1 MDTADLVTKLNQA
14 ATAISYLKQNC
25 LQTME
30 AVYTNGKSAFS
41 ISFGEWKNYIN
52 IVESTLM
59 NQIGPVYCI
68 QKCSVK
74 YSQEQLQQIMSYSG
88 LNLKDEELKISQIVK
103 YFHDSPSILDYLSI
117 LEGNAQSDKDAQDT
131 MSAIEQDFK
140 SIVVDRIIQSDYSI
154 YPIVKGVF

>member
-1 MDTADLVTKLNQA
+1 MDFNNLQEVIQPLFDMVCCADHVDYVVNSDLLLKQVDTTDLVTKLNQA

-68 QKCSVK
+68 
-74 YSQEQLQQIMSYSG
+74 
-88 LNLKDEELKISQIVK
+88 
-103 YFHDSPSILDYLSI
+103 
-117 LEGNAQSDKDAQDT
+117 
-131 MSAIEQDFK
+131 
-140 SIVVDRIIQSDYSI
+140 
-154 YPIVKGVF
+154 